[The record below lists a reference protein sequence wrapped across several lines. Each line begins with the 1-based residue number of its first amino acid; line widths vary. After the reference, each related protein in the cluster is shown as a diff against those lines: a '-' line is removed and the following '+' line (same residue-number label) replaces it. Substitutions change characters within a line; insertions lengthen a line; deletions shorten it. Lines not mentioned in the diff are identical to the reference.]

1 MINFYI
7 SEGLEGF
14 DPYPVLVPAVPVGM
28 DSSKLAI
35 SNVRS
40 VRCSEDPVTITPDN
54 IDPLHRQAEID
65 FLTGNGEAPPTSG
78 GPNGD
83 NDTGSEANTCVA
95 LPTSGGTL
103 SDVVFSG
110 NCEAPPTSGGLDSK
124 VAVLSDNVVV
134 LPISGGTEDSK
145 ENIVSGNVAA
155 PPRAE
160 AQRYQAPE
168 SFYAS

>member
-65 FLTGNGEAPPTSG
+65 FLTGNGEAPPTAARTVIMIQVLRLILAWPS
-78 GPNGD
+78 PRA
-83 NDTGSEANTCVA
+83 EARLA
-95 LPTSGGTL
+95 TL
-103 SDVVFSG
+103 FFQATVR
-110 NCEAPPTSGGLDSK
+110 P
-124 VAVLSDNVVV
+124 
-134 LPISGGTEDSK
+134 
-145 ENIVSGNVAA
+145 

-160 AQRYQAPE
+160 AWIVRLQ
-168 SFYAS
+168 SFQIM